1 MGQEIDMLIQYGQG
15 DINKK
20 LNLFLQF
27 PDLRS
32 GFQEIERKGLAAQL
46 GSTSLREEHIK
57 EKCAPGLSLL
67 VGAYRRTIK
76 IKMLKN
82 FLKSLRPCGRG
93 ASLRGNS
100 EPKLL

>member
-1 MGQEIDMLIQYGQG
+1 MERKIDILIQYGKADMG
-15 DINKK
+15 KR
-20 LNLFLQF
+20 LHLFLQF
-27 PDLRS
+27 PDLRR
-32 GFQEIERKGLAAQL
+32 GFQEIERKESTAQS
-46 GSTSLREEHIK
+46 GSRSLREEYIK

-67 VGAYRRTIK
+67 VGAYRRTMK

>member
-1 MGQEIDMLIQYGQG
+1 MEQEINLLIQYGEA

-20 LNLFLQF
+20 LQLFLQF
-27 PDLRS
+27 PDLKS
-32 GFQEIERKGLAAQL
+32 GFQEIECKESTAQS
-46 GSTSLREEHIK
+46 GSRSLREEHIK

-67 VGAYRRTIK
+67 VGAYRRTMK